1 MSERTDSSRDNES
14 TPEMTPSF
22 SKAYYE
28 AEIAILAERM
38 LHRLADD
45 NTGALMETDEVEIR
59 AIFDETEEF
68 HAQYPFSAI
77 EHGDSDPTPG
87 AWSWIEDAEPKESLR
102 RQALDIVA
110 GDVYKRVK
118 QLAESEKYTYRQD
131 GTTYVRKTVEESGTE
146 NTAQETND
154 SSDDTGSANDAN
166 DNPAVDEH
174 APEWELPTDEEGE
187 PDYEAAVEEIG
198 LEYDQLFTIGTEYY
212 RYQGRRHDDLVVVP
226 QTEYSEIVEDCLPV
240 ATVWAAYCEGD
251 IGHGPPLTGHGMV
264 RGVTNATGD
273 SHIGLKPSDWDSG
286 SSFARVGLEKVPER
300 GAFFVDYRYGD
311 DLPALTLYDGTED
324 DRPAY
329 QFLLPTREHPTVQ
342 LVCDRES
349 TFVESLP
356 AELRE
361 RIESVNEPET
371 ESGNDGGDQ

>member
-1 MSERTDSSRDNES
+1 MSEQIDSDSNGEPS
-14 TPEMTPSF
+14 PEMTPRL
-22 SKAYYE
+22 SKADYE
-28 AEIAILAERM
+28 AEVKAIAER
-38 LHRLADD
+38 LLRELAND
-45 NTGALMETDEVEIR
+45 TGALTEFDTVDVR
-59 AIFDETEEF
+59 ALLGETETIYERF
-68 HAQYPFSAI
+68 PFSI
-77 EHGDSDPTPG
+77 LEHGKHEPGPDAWPWINDAVPKDS
-87 AWSWIEDAEPKESLR
+87 LQ
-102 RQALDIVA
+102 RQALDVLA
-110 GDVYKRVK
+110 GDAYYHAK
-118 QLAESEKYTYRQD
+118 QFIQSGEYTYRQD
-131 GTTYVRKTVEESGTE
+131 GTTYVREKIRQSETE
-146 NTAQETND
+146 NTAQEADDSND
-154 SSDDTGSANDAN
+154 GTDSTDDAS

-174 APEWELPTDEEGE
+174 APEWELPTDEAGE

-240 ATVWAAYCEGD
+240 ATVWAAYCEGN

-273 SHIGLKPSDWDSG
+273 SHIGLKSSDWDSD
-286 SSFARVGLEKVPER
+286 SSFARVGPENVPER
-300 GAFFVDYRYGD
+300 GAFFIDYRYGE
-311 DLPALTLYDGTED
+311 DLPALTLYDATED

-342 LVCDRES
+342 LVCDRAS
-349 TFVESLP
+349 DFAESLP

-371 ESGNDGGDQ
+371 ESENDGENQ